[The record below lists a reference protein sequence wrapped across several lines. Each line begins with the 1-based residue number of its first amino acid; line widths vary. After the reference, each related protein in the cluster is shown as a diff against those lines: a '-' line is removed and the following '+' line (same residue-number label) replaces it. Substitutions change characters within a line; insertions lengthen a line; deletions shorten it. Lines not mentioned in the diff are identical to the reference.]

1 MKKHEQGISLTELLV
16 IVAFLSVLVAV
27 FIPQF
32 AVSSVRANNAAA
44 LADLQNA
51 VAAEESL
58 YVAYGGYGASAFS
71 SSLMVAYYAVFSG
84 GIELAG
90 PIPAATDTTAG
101 GILAMGPVYDY
112 PVLLLPVVG
121 IGIQVSSGVRM
132 RVDAK
137 SWPYGSRLFGYGS
150 TYNIMAWYG
159 GSDTVYGAE
168 AEAKN
173 SIYVCKNSF
182 FTYGVPGSIPS
193 MIAVATEGLDINGS
207 SCNGYPLPNWALL
220 L

>member
-16 IVAFLSVLVAV
+16 IIAFLSVLAAV

-32 AVSSVRANNAAA
+32 AVSAVRANNAAA

-58 YVAYGGYGASAFS
+58 YVAYGGYGAS
-71 SSLMVAYYAVFSG
+71 VFSVG
-84 GIELAG
+84 AGAYNPVFFSGIEMAG

-101 GILAMGPVYDY
+101 GVLAMGPTYGY
-112 PVLLLPVVG
+112 PVLPAVG

-132 RVDAK
+132 RVDVK

-173 SIYVCKNSF
+173 SIYVCKNSG
-182 FTYGVPGSIPS
+182 FTYGVPGPIPA
-193 MIAVATEGLDINGS
+193 MVVAVTEWHDFDGS
-207 SCNGYPLPNWALL
+207 PCSGYPLPNWARLL
-220 L
+220 